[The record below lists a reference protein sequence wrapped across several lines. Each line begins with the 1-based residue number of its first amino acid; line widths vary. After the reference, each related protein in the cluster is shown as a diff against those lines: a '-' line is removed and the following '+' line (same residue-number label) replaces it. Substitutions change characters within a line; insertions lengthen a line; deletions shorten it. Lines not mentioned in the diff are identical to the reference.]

1 MMINKILKKETGPS
15 YTSTTFSFSALRPPE
30 PLLFRTLI
38 FALQPLSTE
47 LPSGVITLPFPHLC
61 KL

>member
-1 MMINKILKKETGPS
+1 MMINKILKTETGPS

-47 LPSGVITLPFPHLC
+47 LTSRGNSPPLSAPL
-61 KL
+61 